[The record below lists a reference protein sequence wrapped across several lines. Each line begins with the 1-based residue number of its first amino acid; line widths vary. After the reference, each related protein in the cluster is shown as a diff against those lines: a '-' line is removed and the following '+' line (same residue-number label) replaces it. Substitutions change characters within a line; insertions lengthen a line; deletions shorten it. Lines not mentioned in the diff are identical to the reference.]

1 MSWTEGGALGFGMP
15 EMGSSVGKAIR
26 EFKGAVKPAENLL
39 KLEGMETKQADP
51 TVSGADLKG

>member
-1 MSWTEGGALGFGMP
+1 MP